1 MHKKET
7 VLTEKQMEVLK
18 LRKDGLSQVE
28 ISRKF
33 GTSVANISAT
43 ERTALTNITKAK
55 NTLELLK
62 NFDASFWVTISP
74 DTDLYDVV
82 RKVYQKA
89 DEKGLWIMHSFP
101 SMAVLISEGAGDR
114 IRGRRILS
122 SMEVG
127 VLDDGTVVVM

>member
-18 LRKDGLSQVE
+18 LRKEGLSQAE

-55 NTLELLK
+55 NTIELLK
-62 NFDASFWVTISP
+62 NFDASFWVSISP
-74 DTDLYDVV
+74 ETDLYGAV
-82 RKVYQKA
+82 RKIYQKA
-89 DEKGLWIMHSFP
+89 DEKGLRIMHSFP
-101 SMAVLISEGAGDR
+101 SMTALISEGAGDR

-122 SMEVG
+122 AMEVG
-127 VLDDGTVVVM
+127 VLDNGTVIVR